1 MLCDFVGVLEEGPG
15 FAGRDHEQDFS
26 WSCDEVDSDN
36 DGWRVAHKIAWA
48 YMGVWVRVMRN
59 EWRTKSRGVGVG
71 VWVRVMRNEWR
82 TKSRGVGVGVW
93 VRVMRNE

>member
-36 DGWRVAHKIAWA
+36 DGWRVAHKIAWVGVERMGVYDA
-48 YMGVWVRVMRN
+48 HKIAWVYMGVWVCVMRN
-59 EWRTKSRGVGVG
+59 E
-71 VWVRVMRNEWR
+71 
-82 TKSRGVGVGVW
+82 
-93 VRVMRNE
+93 